1 MDLLSAQL
9 KNIRV
14 PCGQDNVYK
23 DECVY
28 SYDTPV
34 SIKYT
39 FIHKSNISFTCKKK
53 INRSKHTALRYYRNT
68 IH

>member
-1 MDLLSAQL
+1 MEVLSGHL

-14 PCGQDNVYK
+14 PCGNDNVYK

-34 SIKYT
+34 CGLLSLNFLVISIEL
-39 FIHKSNISFTCKKK
+39 HE
-53 INRSKHTALRYYRNT
+53 
-68 IH
+68 

>member
-1 MDLLSAQL
+1 MEVLCEHL

-14 PCGQDNVYK
+14 PCGTTNVYK

-34 SIKYT
+34 TKKYILFLFT
-39 FIHKSNISFTCKKK
+39 FV
-53 INRSKHTALRYYRNT
+53 A
-68 IH
+68 